1 MAMQERISYAKAA
14 PAGYQAMLGVHKYL
28 LDCGLEHSLLDL
40 INLRASQINGCAYS
54 IDMHWKELR
63 AMGEQEQRL
72 YMLTSWRESNL
83 YTPRERAAL
92 EWTEA
97 VTLIAA
103 HRAPDDVYAKV
114 RPFFTDH
121 ELANLTMAIA
131 TINSWNRI
139 GIALRKPP
147 GGCISPAKPR
157 VVASA

>member
-1 MAMQERISYAKAA
+1 
-14 PAGYQAMLGVHKYL
+14 MLGVHKYL

-40 INLRASQINGCAYS
+40 VNLRASQLNGCAYS

-63 AMGEQEQRL
+63 AMGEKEQRL
-72 YMLTSWRESNL
+72 YMLSAWRESGL
-83 YTPRERAAL
+83 YTDREMAAL

-97 VTLIAA
+97 VTMIADG
-103 HRAPDDVYAKV
+103 RVPDEVYAKV
-114 RPFFTDH
+114 RPFFTEH
-121 ELANLTMAIA
+121 ELANLTMAVA

-147 GGCISPAKPR
+147 GGFVSPAKPR